1 MKRAAALVGVAIAGS
16 EAGHLLAYGLRFGAA
31 AQQMQATGSHA
42 YFPLLAKTLL
52 GAAALALIAS
62 MVLVGFARIA
72 SGRKIDRA
80 SAPSLLRL
88 LAVLYTL
95 QLAFFIAQEA
105 LEGNRAGDLFLWGL
119 VGQLPVALAAA
130 VAVRWLFASLGPAVA
145 SIVHPLELV
154 LNLGSALLPL
164 VPAPRPALVAA
175 RPLRIPIS
183 RRGPPPSF

>member
-1 MKRAAALVGVAIAGS
+1 MKRAAALIGVAVAGS
-16 EAGHLLAYGLRFGAA
+16 QAGHLLAYGLRFGAA
-31 AQQMQATGSHA
+31 AQQVQTTGSHA

-62 MVLVGFARIA
+62 IFLVGFARIA
-72 SGRKIDRA
+72 SGRKVDRA

-95 QLAFFIAQEA
+95 QLAIFMAQEA
-105 LEGNRAGDLFLWGL
+105 LEGSRAGDLFLWGL
-119 VGQLPVALAAA
+119 FGQLPVALAAA
-130 VAVRWLFASLGPAVA
+130 VAVRWLCASLRPALA
-145 SIVHPLELV
+145 SIFHASELA

-164 VPAPRPALVAA
+164 APAPRPALVAA
-175 RPLRIPIS
+175 RRLRIPIS